1 MAKGKTKVDEYKEIF
16 VKLHKYQAHGADNL
30 ILLITRYLHC
40 KANYM
45 ASFIELVAERT
56 GVSSTGH
63 ITTTN
68 RDIMPH
74 VVKAIVEIEDGIAPL
89 QKDIDEAWAMF
100 IEDYRNHKIKL

>member
-1 MAKGKTKVDEYKEIF
+1 MTHKDAVKRLHNLF
-16 VKLHKYQAHGADNL
+16 CKLHKYQVHGADNL

-68 RDIMPH
+68 RDIMPY
-74 VVKAIVEIEDGIAPL
+74 VVMAIVEIEDGIAPL
-89 QKDIDEAWAMF
+89 QKDVDEAWALF
-100 IEDYRNHKIKL
+100 IDDYRHNRIKL

>member
-1 MAKGKTKVDEYKEIF
+1 MTKIKTSVERYKNIF
-16 VKLHKYQAHGADNL
+16 CKLHKYQVHGADNL
-30 ILLITRYLHC
+30 ILLLTRYLHA

-89 QKDIDEAWAMF
+89 QKDIDEAWEAF
-100 IEDYRNHKIKL
+100 ISDFKNNRIKL